1 MPLMTW
7 TVKPQLP
14 DKIKQ
19 GPVRMSRKG
28 TVYPWLPAIIDDE
41 TLAEITTLES
51 GELAFISQQGR
62 MRRQYLSGLYLKA
75 VAVLGHFHFAPGDL
89 SLQFRRKMA
98 SRLGHDQE
106 LARILTIDKGEKS
119 RIVQPVRSYLGLNKA
134 DSDALGNLRTWLE
147 STIARKETE
156 IPMVVNAAVHYL
168 RERKFE
174 LPTRNELNSIADKA
188 IKQATSLFIDMIND
202 ALSMDE
208 KTLLESLA
216 KGKNL
221 EKFKMPVPQASS
233 NNLAKEIQRIIRIRG
248 YFPQKAFIEST
259 FRLHLES
266 FAELTRRYTTPE
278 IDQLFKKRKR
288 ALILCYLI
296 DRHAQLLD
304 AIADMAIRVWENTNH
319 HADDFANARVKDMAA
334 DYEAQQEVLKS
345 IIKLIRISQG
355 PNQLWDGVHRYK
367 SKKEYDSILEDI
379 EKTASWQS
387 CRQSKIEDHYPSL
400 RRFLPIWYRNIPL
413 TATVLNST
421 IPEAQTFMKVH
432 DNDSI
437 LPTTGCPSDFLK
449 PPWKRLAVRQYARTG
464 EILQIVKKPYE
475 IGLYSATVEGLKH
488 GNIAIPNAYRYAP
501 MVDHLLDRDEF
512 LKNYDD
518 HVKQLGQPAKACE
531 YYEPMLERLDTELM
545 QFERKYDQYKKTFW
559 INKDGTLGF
568 SSVRGQTIPKRL
580 KRFKNEMSREMPR
593 ASIFDV
599 LLDCHRWTGFLNA
612 FKPTSG
618 RQNMPDEE
626 RLQYVLAAL
635 YAYGCNCGPSQA
647 SQALNISQ
655 NQIVYTRR
663 RYMPTQYLME
673 AASMLT
679 QTYLQTP
686 MAARFGNITNV
697 LMTDSMQVR
706 TLKKSLIARQHHRYL
721 SGKST
726 LLFQHIT
733 ENFICLFTQALIC
746 NVSEAIHMLAGTLE
760 CRKGKKPI
768 INISDMAGK
777 SGLVL
782 GLSRLMNIYPY
793 VRIRSRNLKLWG
805 VNKKKSYQNITRA
818 ITGQIKTDLIDK
830 GWQDVMWILASIEAG
845 TAKPIIILN
854 HLLSQP
860 KHPAAKALEEL
871 GKIERS
877 LYLLNYG
884 TDPQLRKFV
893 VRHTSH
899 REHWNKFTR
908 NVQAFGD
915 LIQEKTIEEQE
926 EVFWFLTAVQNAI
939 ILWNALSLEDIIPN
953 FQMLSEKDLQ
963 RILPTMTGHINFIG
977 LFNLDFDRKPP
988 FDLRLLKK

>member
-1 MPLMTW
+1 MTW
-7 TVKPQLP
+7 TVKLQVPEE
-14 DKIKQ
+14 IKTVPS
-19 GPVRMSRKG
+19 GMSRKG

-41 TLAEITTLES
+41 ILAEITTLES
-51 GELAFISQQGR
+51 GELIFISQQGR
-62 MRRQYLSGLYLKA
+62 ARRQYLSGLYLKA
-75 VAVLGHFHFAPGDL
+75 AAVLGHFHFAPRDL
-89 SLQFRRKMA
+89 PLQFRRKIA
-98 SRLGHDQE
+98 SRLGYDLK

-119 RIVQPVRSYLGLNKA
+119 RVIQPVRSYLGLNKA
-134 DSDALGNLRTWLE
+134 EPNVLNNLRRWLE
-147 STIARKETE
+147 TTIARKETE

-168 RERKFE
+168 RNRKFE

-188 IKQATSLFIDMIND
+188 IKQATSHFIDLIND
-202 ALSMDE
+202 NLSPE
-208 KTLLESLA
+208 EQTLLESLA
-216 KGKNL
+216 KGKTL
-221 EKFKMPVPQASS
+221 ERFKMAVPQASP
-233 NNLAKEIQRIIRIRG
+233 NNLAKEIQRIDQIRG
-248 YFPQKAFIEST
+248 YFPQDTFIENT

-278 IDQLFKKRKR
+278 IEQLFKKRKR

-296 DRHAQLLD
+296 NRHAQLLD
-304 AIADMAIRVWENTNH
+304 AIADMAIRVWKNTNH
-319 HADDFANARVKDMAA
+319 HADDFANAHAKEMAE
-334 DYEAQQEVLKS
+334 DYEKQQKVLKS
-345 IIKLIRISQG
+345 ILKLIKISPG
-355 PNQLWDGVHRYK
+355 PDQLWDGVHRYK
-367 SKKEYDSILEDI
+367 SREEYDSILKDI
-379 EKTASWQS
+379 EKTKSWQS
-387 CRQSKIEDHYPSL
+387 CHQSKVEDHYSSL
-400 RRFLPIWYRNIPL
+400 RRFLPIWYRTIPL
-413 TATVLNST
+413 APTVLNNS
-421 IPEAQTFMKVH
+421 IPEAHEFMKVH

-437 LPTTGCPSDFLK
+437 LPTTGCPIDFLEQ
-449 PPWKRLAVRQYARTG
+449 PWKRLAVRQYSRTG
-464 EILQIVKKPYE
+464 KILRIVKKPYE
-475 IGLYSATVEGLKH
+475 LGLYDATVQGLKQ
-488 GNIAIPNAYRYAP
+488 GNIAIPNAHRYSP
-501 MVDHLLDRDEF
+501 MVDHLLDRGEF

-518 HVKQLGQPAKACE
+518 HVKRLVQPATASE
-531 YYEPMLERLDTELM
+531 YYEPMLERLNTELK
-545 QFERKYDQYKKTFW
+545 QFDRKYDQYKKTFW

-568 SSVRGQTIPKRL
+568 SNVPGQTIPKRL
-580 KRFKNEMSREMPR
+580 KRIRNEMSREMSR
-593 ASIFDV
+593 ASIFDI
-599 LLDCHRWTGFLNA
+599 LLDCHRWTGFLDA

-626 RLQYVLAAL
+626 RLRYVLAAL
-635 YAYGCNCGPSQA
+635 YAYGCNCGPAQA

-663 RYMPTQYLME
+663 RYMPTQHLME

-686 MAARFGNITNV
+686 MAARLGNITNV

-760 CRKGKKPI
+760 CREGKKPI

-793 VRIRSRNLKLWG
+793 VRVRSRNLKLWG
-805 VNKKKSYQNITRA
+805 INKKDHYQSIPA
-818 ITGQIKTDLIDK
+818 SITGQIKSNIIDE

-860 KHPAAKALEEL
+860 NHPAAKALEEL

-877 LYLLNYG
+877 LYVLSYG
-884 TDPQLRKFV
+884 TDLDLRRFV
-893 VRHTSH
+893 IRHTSH

-915 LIQEKTIEEQE
+915 LIQEKTIEDQE
-926 EVFWFLTAVQNAI
+926 EVFWFLTVVQNAI
-939 ILWNALSLEDIIPN
+939 ILWNALSLENIIPN
-953 FQMLSEKDLQ
+953 FQMLSEEDLK
-963 RILPTMTGHINFIG
+963 RTLPTMTGHINFIG
-977 LFNLDFDRKPP
+977 QFEVDFNRRPP
-988 FDLRLLKK
+988 FKLKTVD

>member
-1 MPLMTW
+1 MTW
-7 TVKPQLP
+7 TVKPQSP
-14 DKIKQ
+14 GEVKQ
-19 GPVRMSRKG
+19 VPSGMPRKG

-62 MRRQYLSGLYLKA
+62 PRKQYLSGLYLKA
-75 VAVLGHFHFAPGDL
+75 ATVLGHFHFDPRDL
-89 SLQFRRKMA
+89 PLQFRREMTF
-98 SRLGHDQE
+98 RLGCDRKF
-106 LARILTIDKGEKS
+106 ARILTIDKGEKS
-119 RIVQPVRSYLGLNKA
+119 RIIQPVRSYLGLSKA
-134 DSDALGNLRTWLE
+134 EQDVLDTLKDWLE
-147 STIARKETE
+147 TTIARKETE

-168 RERKFE
+168 RDRKFE
-174 LPTRNELNSIADKA
+174 LPTRNKLNAIADNA
-188 IKQATSLFIDMIND
+188 IKQATKHFIDLVND
-202 ALSMDE
+202 SLSPKE
-208 KTLLESLA
+208 QTLLESLA
-216 KGKNL
+216 KGNTL
-221 EKFKMPVPQASS
+221 ERFKTPVPQASS
-233 NNLAKEIQRIIRIRG
+233 NNLAKEIQRIVQIKG
-248 YFPQKAFIEST
+248 YFPQKFFFDST

-278 IDQLFKKRKR
+278 VEQIFKKRQR

-296 DRHAQLLD
+296 DRHGQLLD
-304 AIADMAIRVWENTNH
+304 AIADMAIRVWGNTNH
-319 HADDFANARVKDMAA
+319 HADDHANARVKEISE
-334 DYEAQQEVLKS
+334 DYEEQQKVLKS
-345 IIKLIRISQG
+345 IIKVIKISLD
-355 PNQLWDGVHRYK
+355 PDQLWDGVHRYK
-367 SKKEYDSILEDI
+367 SREEYDAILKDI
-379 EKTASWQS
+379 ENTESWQS
-387 CRQSKIEDHYPSL
+387 CRQSKIEDHYSSL
-400 RRFLPIWYRNIPL
+400 RRFLPLWYRTIPL
-413 TATVLNST
+413 TATALNNS
-421 IPEAQTFMKVH
+421 IPEAQAFMKSH
-432 DNDSI
+432 DNDSV
-437 LPTTGCPSDFLK
+437 LPTAGCPTDFLEQ
-449 PPWKRLAVRQYARTG
+449 PWKRLAVQQYARTG
-464 EILQIVKKPYE
+464 EILQVVKKPYE
-475 IGLYSATVEGLKH
+475 LGLYHATVQGLKH
-488 GNIAIPNAYRYAP
+488 GNIAIPNAHRYSP
-501 MVDHLLDRDEF
+501 MVTHLLDRDEF

-518 HVKQLGQPAKACE
+518 HVKRLGQPATAPE
-531 YYEPMLERLDTELM
+531 YYEPLLERLDTGLK
-545 QFERKYDQYKKTFW
+545 QFDRKYDQYKKTFW

-568 SSVRGQTIPKRL
+568 SSVPGQTLPKRL
-580 KRFKNEMSREMPR
+580 KRIRKEMSKEMPK
-593 ASIFDV
+593 ASIFDI

-626 RLQYVLAAL
+626 RLRYVLAAL
-635 YAYGCNCGPSQA
+635 YAYGCNCGPAQA

-686 MAARFGNITNV
+686 MAARLGNLTNV
-697 LMTDSMQVR
+697 IMTDSMQVR

-733 ENFICLFTQALIC
+733 ENFICLFTQALIS

-760 CRKGKKPI
+760 CREGKKPI

-793 VRIRSRNLKLWG
+793 VRVRSRNLKLWG
-805 VNKKKSYQNITRA
+805 VNKKNNYQNISA
-818 ITGQIKTDLIDK
+818 SITGQIKPNIIDE
-830 GWQDVMWILASIEAG
+830 GWQDVVWILASIEAG

-860 KHPAAKALEEL
+860 NHPAAKALDEL

-884 TDPQLRKFV
+884 TDPELRKFV

-915 LIQEKTIEEQE
+915 LIQEKTIEDQE
-926 EVFWFLTAVQNAI
+926 EVFWFLTVVQNAI
-939 ILWNALSLEDIIPN
+939 ILWNALSLEDIIPE
-953 FQMLSEKDLQ
+953 FQRLSEEDLK
-963 RILPTMTGHINFIG
+963 RTLPTMTGHINFIG
-977 LFNLDFDRKPP
+977 QFEVDFNRRPP
-988 FDLRLLKK
+988 FKLKQLIE